1 MEEIKGR
8 TAKLISENDQQEA
21 WQEIMSNID
30 WEGVEEDV
38 LIPSSPLPVNDKP
51 NMPEVLLPD
60 FGEPDYVDTAI
71 PPIRKGWIII
81 ALIVFFI
88 LANN

>member
-8 TAKLISENDQQEA
+8 TAKLISENDPQEA
-21 WQEIMSNID
+21 WQEITSNID
-30 WEGVEEDV
+30 WEGVEEDL

-51 NMPEVLLPD
+51 NMPEVKPPD

-71 PPIRKGWIII
+71 PPIGRGWLVI

-88 LANN
+88 MADN